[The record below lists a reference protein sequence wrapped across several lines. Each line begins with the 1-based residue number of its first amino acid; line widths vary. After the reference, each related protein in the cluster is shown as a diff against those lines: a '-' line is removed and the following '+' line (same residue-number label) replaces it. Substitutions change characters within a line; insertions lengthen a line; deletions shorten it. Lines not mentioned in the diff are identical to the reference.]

1 MSGIRNIRR
10 VKTYDPSIPYTN
22 NVQVNGAD
30 QVQVNGANNIMV
42 NGANPVYP
50 VNVNGIPL
58 TNTNLIEVGSSDNI
72 EVTDNEVQ
80 FVRSIESTDT
90 NVRPIGVNDIADAR
104 IWQNEPTTVIPPTV
118 PVTEIIGSPIVNM
131 PGCVKVHK
139 ENAKNPKNKNKM
151 LVDDDPKGNT
161 VLCDAGAPYY
171 TPADYDSRGLSWQS
185 LNPESEEAPEGI
197 NTGDPP
203 TPDLPDPPGAPE
215 TPGNTAEGPVEC
227 PPPNARRIGD
237 LNQAGTEKV
246 SGYKLTPD
254 GKVCETQWEA
264 IGFAE
269 QYLPSVPIVT
279 TTATIAVVATSS
291 ALLAK
296 PLADLLLKVVKPVV
310 KKVVTKVKSIMGKT
324 DPVLSKRER
333 LLAQRDRN
341 RAIMELRKALKK

>member
-1 MSGIRNIRR
+1 MSEIRNIRR
-10 VKTYDPSIPYTN
+10 VTTYDASIPHTN

-30 QVQVNGANNIMV
+30 VVQVNGANTI
-42 NGANPVYP
+42 YP

-58 TNTNLIEVGSSDNI
+58 SNTDLIVVDSADNI
-72 EVTDNEVQ
+72 QVDGNEVQ

-90 NVRPIGVNDIADAR
+90 NIRPIGVGKIADAR
-104 IWQNEPTTVIPPTV
+104 IFENGAPTVIPPTV
-118 PVTEIIGSPIVNM
+118 PVTEVIGVPIVNM

-139 ENAKNPKNKNKM
+139 ENLKQRSRNKM

-171 TPADYDSRGLSWQS
+171 DPANYDYRGLSWQTVY
-185 LNPESEEAPEGI
+185 NESNETPEGI
-197 NTGDPP
+197 DTGEPP
-203 TPDLPDPPGAPE
+203 APEIPDAPSPPE
-215 TPGNTAEGPVEC
+215 TPGKTAEDVEC

-246 SGYKLTPD
+246 IGYELTPD
-254 GKVCETQWEA
+254 GKICETQWEA
-264 IGFAE
+264 LGFAE
-269 QYLPSVPIVT
+269 KYLPSVPIVS

-296 PLADLLLKVVKPVV
+296 PLADLLLKVIKPVV
-310 KKVVTKVKSIMGKT
+310 KKVLAKVDKIRGKKEK
-324 DPVLSKRER
+324 VLSVRER

-341 RAIMELRKALKK
+341 RAVMELRKALKK